1 MRNKRIKI
9 IIGIVVS
16 IIIVVLVILNAFKS
30 DNKKNEDKKVENNF
44 TPGDEEVWDTNVKWD
59 NLDNAKIVDNQKIG
73 TSSKLDE
80 EHEIYYWLTGKKSKL
95 TSKNVKVYSDKEVDL
110 IDAEIPITN
119 NGNTTFEEGR
129 VTIDFYRKNKTQIHS
144 GSYAVLSI
152 APGETYVVKIQ
163 VDNDITNAYDFDV
176 HIE

>member
-1 MRNKRIKI
+1 M
-9 IIGIVVS
+9 
-16 IIIVVLVILNAFKS
+16 
-30 DNKKNEDKKVENNF
+30 
-44 TPGDEEVWDTNVKWD
+44 
-59 NLDNAKIVDNQKIG
+59 
-73 TSSKLDE
+73 
-80 EHEIYYWLTGKKSKL
+80 
-95 TSKNVKVYSDKEVDL
+95 